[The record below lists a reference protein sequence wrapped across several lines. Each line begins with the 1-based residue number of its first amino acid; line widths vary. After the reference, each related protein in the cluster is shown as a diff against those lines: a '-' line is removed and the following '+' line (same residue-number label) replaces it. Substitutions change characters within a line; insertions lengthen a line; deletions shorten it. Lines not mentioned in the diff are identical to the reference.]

1 MKKNNEKFIIAM
13 IDIDDF
19 KKTNDTYGHLFGD
32 EVLVEVFA
40 ALKREIA
47 DNGIVTRFGGE
58 EFMIIFNGDDVEN
71 AINKLNNVKNHM
83 IKYRKDK
90 ELRQVTFSGGIQVCD
105 STMDLV
111 ALLDKADEKLYRAK
125 HNGKNRVEI

>member
-1 MKKNNEKFIIAM
+1 
-13 IDIDDF
+13 
-19 KKTNDTYGHLFGD
+19 
-32 EVLVEVFA
+32 
-40 ALKREIA
+40 
-47 DNGIVTRFGGE
+47 
-58 EFMIIFNGDDVEN
+58 MIIFNGDDVEN

-105 STMDLV
+105 SAMDLV